1 MTRGYHWLGRVLN
14 PVGSTIA
21 PATSPADPRSYGPE
35 QRLLE
40 LPTLLFVHLRQR
52 RVADDLLDAAA

>member
-14 PVGSTIA
+14 AVGSTIA

-40 LPTLLFVHLRQR
+40 LPTLLVGHLGER
-52 RVADDLLDAAA
+52 